1 MNPTPEPLVV
11 DRSVPRHVDADDVR
25 AWAVTQTMFVSS
37 AMAGMADERTAVAD
51 VVERLGAQPVL
62 FERLGGRDDDAE
74 TAYLDGVRSSD
85 IYIGILGERYGR
97 PSASGY
103 SATHAEYLEAVRS
116 GLRISVWHAT
126 GSLDGH
132 QNDFLEEVRVFQT
145 TGAYASPDDLG
156 RKVEDRIKLIAAE
169 ALSPWCKVGSALFR
183 ATRFADAGDRI
194 TIEAM
199 LRDDAVVAALEQLR
213 ADQWGRSGDT
223 RITCAGR
230 TYRCQVDAV
239 VVESTAGRAK
249 RITIETRRLA
259 DDQRTTL
266 QDVTFGSRSPDDLTE
281 LAVRVALFG
290 EPNPLDQM
298 AFMAEMPNP
307 FHALN
312 AIGLGE
318 DAVHAVAEVLLTEE
332 LVGSGR
338 AQRVT
343 ALRVGPKRRGTRR
356 VMLEWLP
363 RQRYS
368 NVLPDVRSAE
378 GEVRA

>member
-11 DRSVPRHVDADDVR
+11 DRSVPRHVDERDLH
-25 AWAVTQTMFVSS
+25 AWATTQTVFVSS
-37 AMAGMADERTAVAD
+37 VMAGMVDERTAVAD
-51 VVERLGAQPVL
+51 AVERVGAQPVL

-74 TAYLDGVRSSD
+74 TAYFDGVRSSD
-85 IYIGILGERYGR
+85 IYVGILGQRYGR
-97 PSASGY
+97 PGLSGY

-116 GLRISVWHAT
+116 GLRISVWHT
-126 GSLDGH
+126 TESLDGH

-145 TGAYASPDDLG
+145 TGVYASPDELG
-156 RKVEDRIKLIAAE
+156 MKVEDRIKLIAAE
-169 ALSPWCKVGSALFR
+169 SLSPWCKVDSALFR
-183 ATRFADAGDRI
+183 ASRFADTGDRI
-194 TIEAM
+194 TIEAV

-213 ADQWGRSGDT
+213 SDRWSRSRDT
-223 RITCAGR
+223 RITCASR

-239 VVESTAGRAK
+239 VVESTSGRAK
-249 RITIETRRLA
+249 RVTIEARRLA
-259 DDQRTTL
+259 DDQRSTL
-266 QDVTFGSRSPDDLTE
+266 HEVAFGSRSADDLTE

-298 AFMAEMPNP
+298 SFMAEMSNP
-307 FHALN
+307 FGPLN

-318 DAVHAVAEVLLTEE
+318 DAIHAVGEVLLTEA

-338 AQRVT
+338 AQRIT
-343 ALRVGPKRRGTRR
+343 ALRLGPSRRGSRR

-363 RQRYS
+363 RQRYT
-368 NVLPDVRSAE
+368 NVIPVVRRVE

>member
-1 MNPTPEPLVV
+1 MNPMPEVLVV
-11 DRSVPRHVDADDVR
+11 DRSVPGSVDAGSLR
-25 AWAVTQTMFVSS
+25 SWATTQTVFVSS
-37 AMAGMADERTAVAD
+37 VMAGLGPERTAVAD
-51 VVERLGAQPVL
+51 AVERLGAQPIL

-74 TAYLDGVRSSD
+74 LAYLDGVRSSD
-85 IYIGILGERYGR
+85 IYVGILGERYGR
-97 PSASGY
+97 PGSSGY

-116 GLRISVWHAT
+116 GLRISVWHTAAP
-126 GSLDGH
+126 LDGH

-145 TGAYASPDDLG
+145 TGAYASADELG
-156 RKVEDRIKLIAAE
+156 KKVEDRIKLIAAE

-183 ATRFADAGDRI
+183 ATRFADSGDRI
-194 TIEAM
+194 TIDAV
-199 LRDDAVVAALEQLR
+199 LRDDAVVASLEELR
-213 ADQWGRSGDT
+213 SDRWGRSGDT

-230 TYRCQVDAV
+230 TYRCEVDAV

-249 RITIETRRLA
+249 RVTVEARRLA

-266 QDVTFGSRSPDDLTE
+266 QDVAFGSRSPDDLTE

-307 FHALN
+307 FDVLN
-312 AIGLGE
+312 AIGLSE
-318 DAVHAVAEVLLTEE
+318 DAAHAVAEVLLTEE

-368 NVLPDVRSAE
+368 NVVPEARSVE